1 MATATSTSNILF
13 SKWGL
18 LALAFLAIYI
28 GGGFDIITNNPSVI
42 VFIILIILMIA
53 YFKRGR

>member
-13 SKWGL
+13 SKWGI

-28 GGGFDIITNNPSVI
+28 GGGLDIITKNPSVI
-42 VFIILIILMIA
+42 VFAILILLMIV